1 MPRPLFSYSTRNIYI
16 APSCTRYLKMLPLGL
31 VSMFTQHSPEYSV
44 NRNKSHPNIS
54 KGFVGARSVYR
65 VNESIL
71 NRGRRFVRIALLE
84 LKNVM
89 IKYQNKNR
97 IERLIPF
104 YSIWGKYG
112 ATEMFHIV
120 PAYDPTNFHYQKPW
134 YMTDLHFLALSM
146 GMVPACNQQR
156 TRMSFN
162 QIGSPERVIG
172 ILFKDL
178 ITN

>member
-16 APSCTRYLKMLPLGL
+16 APRCTRYLKMQPLGL

-44 NRNKSHPNIS
+44 NRNKYHPNIS

-71 NRGRRFVRIALLE
+71 NRVRRFVRIALLE

-89 IKYQNKNR
+89 IKYQNKTR
-97 IERLIPF
+97 IEILIPF

-112 ATEMFHIV
+112 AMEIFHIV
-120 PAYDPTNFHYQKPW
+120 PAYDPNNFTYQKPVTW
-134 YMTDLHFLALSM
+134 LTYISWPCLWEWCLH
-146 GMVPACNQQR
+146 VINR
-156 TRMSFN
+156 EHKMSFS
-162 QIGSPERVIG
+162 QIRSPERVIE